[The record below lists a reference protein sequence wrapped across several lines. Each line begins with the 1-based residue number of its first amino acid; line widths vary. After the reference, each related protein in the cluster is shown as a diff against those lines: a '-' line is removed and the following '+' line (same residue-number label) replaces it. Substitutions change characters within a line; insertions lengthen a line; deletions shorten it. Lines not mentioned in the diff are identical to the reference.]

1 MSELSNHN
9 TVVRLLKKTDEEQ
22 KAILRAFASIPLEA
36 KVMIMEFNRDVFYPL
51 RQENRDIPLPILSYA
66 ALILAIEKYRAQT
79 TGLDKNVIDVR
90 AKSFRKQPKRDKLIG
105 KWALIRSLK
114 NDKNLSFRQ
123 ISIYLKKYH
132 KLSVA
137 HSTIYDLWRELE
149 IRKKQGEK

>member
-1 MSELSNHN
+1 MRSI
-9 TVVRLLKKTDEEQ
+9 VVRLLKKTDEEQ
-22 KAILRAFASIPLEA
+22 KAILRAFVSMPLESKMKA
-36 KVMIMEFNRDVFYPL
+36 MELNRNIFYPL
-51 RQENRDIPLPILSYA
+51 KQENRDIPLPILSYVA
-66 ALILAIEKYRAQT
+66 MILAIEKYRAQT

-123 ISIYLKKYH
+123 ISNYLKKYH

-149 IRKKQGEK
+149 VEKQGEK

>member
-1 MSELSNHN
+1 MRSI
-9 TVVRLLKKTDEEQ
+9 VVRLLKKTDEEQ
-22 KAILRAFASIPLEA
+22 KAILRAFVSMPLESKMKA
-36 KVMIMEFNRDVFYPL
+36 MELNRNIFYPL
-51 RQENRDIPLPILSYA
+51 KQENRDIPLPILSYVA
-66 ALILAIEKYRAQT
+66 MILAIEKYRAQT

-90 AKSFRKQPKRDKLIG
+90 AKSFRKQPKRDKLLG

-123 ISIYLKKYH
+123 ISNYLKRFH
-132 KLSVA
+132 KLSVV

>member
-1 MSELSNHN
+1 MRSI
-9 TVVRLLKKTDEEQ
+9 VVRLLKKTDEEQ
-22 KAILRAFASIPLEA
+22 KAILRAFVSMPLESKMKA
-36 KVMIMEFNRDVFYPL
+36 MELNRNIFYPL
-51 RQENRDIPLPILSYA
+51 KQENRDIPLPILSYVA
-66 ALILAIEKYRAQT
+66 MILAIEKYRAQT

-123 ISIYLKKYH
+123 ISNYLKKYH

-149 IRKKQGEK
+149 VERQGEK